1 MDDLQVVIMKKME
14 AHHVLPQKFSKWFA
28 DKGLNIHDPRF
39 CSWVDKA
46 SHNKW
51 SYEYNKKWEDFRNKN
66 YYASPDEIV
75 NFAKELA
82 KKYGFDVN
90 F

>member
-14 AHHVLPQKFSKWFA
+14 AHHVLPQKFSRWFA

-51 SYEYNKKWEDFRNKN
+51 SYEYNERWKTYIKN
-66 YYASPDEIV
+66 NPNVSAEKVVEYAKSL
-75 NFAKELA
+75 AKEF
-82 KKYGFDVN
+82 GFN
-90 F
+90 INY